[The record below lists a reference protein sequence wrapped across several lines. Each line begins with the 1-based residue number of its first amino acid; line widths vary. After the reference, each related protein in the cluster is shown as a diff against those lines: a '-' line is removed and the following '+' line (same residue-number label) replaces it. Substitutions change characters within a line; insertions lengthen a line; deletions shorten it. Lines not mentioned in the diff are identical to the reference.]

1 MCNIERGQTI
11 RPPGQGQQGDILE
24 TLSHIMEVVFSIDR
38 GFHSVWGLLEM
49 EIPTSAN
56 NQSLLSKLQVGEFVQ
71 VSSSLSPLAD

>member
-1 MCNIERGQTI
+1 M
-11 RPPGQGQQGDILE
+11 
-24 TLSHIMEVVFSIDR
+24 
-38 GFHSVWGLLEM
+38 GLLEM